1 MDPRQS
7 PSFASRSPIR
17 LRRLLPG
24 GVATIRRGVAEVDA
38 IAERVGLSP
47 EARTD
52 IEISLREALANA
64 WLHGNGGDEGRP
76 IFLRCYGSPTVGLLI
91 AVRDDGS
98 GFDPGAVPD
107 PRAAGRT
114 DLSHGRGLLLMRELL
129 DHVEYR
135 RGGSEVL
142 LFKSVR

>member
-1 MDPRQS
+1 MAIDPIVARY
-7 PSFASRSPIR
+7 PLR
-17 LRRLLPG
+17 LRRVVPG
-24 GVATIRRGVAEVDA
+24 GPATIRQAVVEVDR
-38 IAERVGLSP
+38 IADRIGLAP

-64 WLHGNGGDEGRP
+64 WLHGNGGDEQRP
-76 IFLRCYGSPTVGLLI
+76 IFLRCYGSPRSGVLI
-91 AVRDDGS
+91 AVRDDGP
-98 GFDPGAVPD
+98 GFDPAAVPD
-107 PRAAGRT
+107 PRTVGRT